1 MSTPNSDVFIEGLRS
16 YMAQQEKAPLYGA
29 HFFAGVMAGTIDR
42 EALKKWAIQHH
53 YRTGQHIRAFGG
65 IFLNTGLGPID
76 QKIRRHIVENLID
89 EETMLGRGDDAHW
102 RLSRRLAE
110 ALGASVEELAR
121 PKVARAALDYV
132 GWVIELGRREYGLVT
147 LAAMSIGGESRREN
161 STERLVHGLAEH
173 YGLSRHALEFFYAHM
188 GEAEAH
194 GEPVYELVREYA
206 TTPQRQEKI
215 RTALKTWC
223 EKFRAAQEGIL
234 RVAMGEEDG
243 VAAAERNSLHAQ
255 TEPTSP

>member
-1 MSTPNSDVFIEGLRS
+1 MSTLNSDGFIAQLRG

-29 HFFAGVMAGTIDR
+29 HFYAGVMAGSLDR

-65 IFLNTGLGPID
+65 IFLNTGLGPTD

-89 EETMLGRGDDAHW
+89 EETVMGRGDDAHW

-110 ALGASVEELAR
+110 ALGASATELAHPR
-121 PKVARAALDYV
+121 VARAALEYV
-132 GWVIELGRREYGLVT
+132 EWVIELGRREYGLVT

-161 STERLVHGLAEH
+161 STARLVQGLAEH
-173 YGLSRHALEFFYAHM
+173 YGLSRHELEFFYAHM

-206 TTPQRQEKI
+206 TTAQRQEKI
-215 RTALKTWC
+215 RTALASWC

-243 VAAAERNSLHAQ
+243 VDAV
-255 TEPTSP
+255 

>member
-1 MSTPNSDVFIEGLRS
+1 MSTENSDGFIAALRG

-29 HFFAGVMAGTIDR
+29 HFYAGVMAGSLDR
-42 EALKKWAIQHH
+42 QALKKWAIQHH
-53 YRTGQHIRAFGG
+53 YRTGHHIRAFGG

-89 EETMLGRGDDAHW
+89 EETAMGRGDDAHW
-102 RLSRRLAE
+102 QLSRRLAE
-110 ALGASVEELAR
+110 ALGASAAELSH
-121 PKVARAALDYV
+121 PQVARAALEYV
-132 GWVIELGRREYGLVT
+132 EWVIELGRREYGLVT

-161 STERLVHGLAEH
+161 STARLVQGLTEH
-173 YGLSRHALEFFYAHM
+173 YGLSRHDLEFFYAHM

-206 TTPQRQEKI
+206 TTAQRQEKI
-215 RTALKTWC
+215 RTALANWC

-243 VAAAERNSLHAQ
+243 VAAA
-255 TEPTSP
+255 

>member
-1 MSTPNSDVFIEGLRS
+1 MSTLNSDGFIAQLRG

-29 HFFAGVMAGTIDR
+29 HFYAGVMAGSLDR

-65 IFLNTGLGPID
+65 IFLNTGLGPTD

-89 EETMLGRGDDAHW
+89 EETVMGRGDDAHW

-110 ALGASVEELAR
+110 ALGASAAELAHPR
-121 PKVARAALDYV
+121 VARAALDYV
-132 GWVIELGRREYGLVT
+132 EWVIELGRREYGLVT

-161 STERLVHGLAEH
+161 STARLVQGLSEH
-173 YGLSRHALEFFYAHM
+173 YGLNRHELEFFYAHM

-206 TTPQRQEKI
+206 TTRQRQEKI
-215 RTALKTWC
+215 RTALASWC

-243 VAAAERNSLHAQ
+243 VAAV
-255 TEPTSP
+255 